1 MPDTPAYAD
10 FTGKRSAHYVAAPH
24 TATIV
29 NLAIRLGRPLLVE
42 GEAGC
47 GKTRLASAIAEELG
61 VGLTVM
67 TVKSTSQAKDLLYR
81 FDALRRL
88 QDAQDP
94 ANTSARQVFPY
105 IELEPLGHA
114 IREGQPQVVLIDE
127 VDKADIDFPNDLLDV
142 LDRFEFDIEDLPRTE
157 DDACRAARGHGRH
170 VAGPERGVRPIV
182 LITSN
187 REKQLPEPFLRRCL
201 YVQLDFPAND
211 PAMLAEIVRKNLDA
225 RAETISDELIT
236 GAVERL
242 CRIRERGRELGMQ
255 KLPAT
260 SELVDWVR
268 VLHWQNRKAEAV
280 SVDALDAVDQAVL
293 FKIRQDIERYRA
305 RTDDEAGR

>member
-1 MPDTPAYAD
+1 MPDTPAYAE
-10 FTGKRSAHYVAAPH
+10 FTGTRATHYVAAPH

-47 GKTRLASAIAEELG
+47 GKTCLASAIAEELG

-94 ANTSARQVFPY
+94 KNTDARQVHPY
-105 IELEPLGHA
+105 IDLEPLGHA
-114 IREGQPQVVLIDE
+114 IHKGQPQVVLIDE

-142 LDRFEFDIEDLPRTE
+142 LDRFKFDIEDLPRAE
-157 DDACRAARGHGRH
+157 DDACRAARGFGRN
-170 VAGPERGVRPIV
+170 VAGPEGGVRPLV

-201 YVQLDFPAND
+201 YVQLDFPASD
-211 PAMLAEIVRKNLDA
+211 PAMLAEIVRKNLAA

-268 VLHWQNRKAEAV
+268 VLHWQGRKAEAV
-280 SVDALDAVDQAVL
+280 SVDALNAVDQAVL

>member
-1 MPDTPAYAD
+1 VPHTAPYAE
-10 FTGKRSAHYVAAPH
+10 FTGTRSAHYVAAPH

-61 VGLTVM
+61 IGLTVM

-94 ANTSARQVFPY
+94 ANSAARQVHPY
-105 IELEPLGHA
+105 IDLEPLGHA

-142 LDRFEFDIEDLPRTE
+142 LDRFEFDIEDLPRAE
-157 DDACRAARGHGRH
+157 DEACAAARGFGRH
-170 VAGPERGVRPIV
+170 V
-182 LITSN
+182 
-187 REKQLPEPFLRRCL
+187 
-201 YVQLDFPAND
+201 
-211 PAMLAEIVRKNLDA
+211 
-225 RAETISDELIT
+225 T
-236 GAVERL
+236 GA
-242 CRIRERGRELGMQ
+242 RGRPAPHRAHHQQPGEAAPRA
-255 KLPAT
+255 LPAP
-260 SELVDWVR
+260 LPVCAAGLPR
-268 VLHWQNRKAEAV
+268 
-280 SVDALDAVDQAVL
+280 
-293 FKIRQDIERYRA
+293 RQPGHARRHRA
-305 RTDDEAGR
+305 QEPGRPPRPDR